1 MTFTKNTPRD
11 FAPEGF
17 TECAPKDFIFD
28 RAAVSPNIRLQVAK
42 FKGPLGVDLVYRG
55 VPPKAIEDEVE
66 SAAAAD
72 EGVYDVKLTDSL
84 ASKDDETQPPAK
96 GRRRDDESPT
106 AQQQQTSLFAEGLE
120 ARFGGRRTRACGNAL
135 ISSRGRYACVVPSP
149 RARWRA
155 RVSYMKYTTGGET
168 RRTQRKDEATGH
180 LTRPLHLRAS
190 SSFQECEKNAS
201 QCPRQQG

>member
-17 TECAPKDFIFD
+17 TECNPKDFSFD

-84 ASKDDETQPPAK
+84 ASKDDETQPPAT
-96 GRRRDDESPT
+96 DDGDETQLDS
-106 AQQQQTSLFAEGLE
+106 
-120 ARFGGRRTRACGNAL
+120 
-135 ISSRGRYACVVPSP
+135 
-149 RARWRA
+149 A
-155 RVSYMKYTTGGET
+155 RVSPPAGPAAKK
-168 RRTQRKDEATGH
+168 RR
-180 LTRPLHLRAS
+180 RAAAEDHP
-190 SSFQECEKNAS
+190 SFTFSGVPCCS
-201 QCPRQQG
+201 QDSQKSAMSDDPAWW

>member
-96 GRRRDDESPT
+96 DDGDETQLDS
-106 AQQQQTSLFAEGLE
+106 
-120 ARFGGRRTRACGNAL
+120 
-135 ISSRGRYACVVPSP
+135 
-149 RARWRA
+149 A
-155 RVSYMKYTTGGET
+155 RVSPAAGPAAKK
-168 RRTQRKDEATGH
+168 RR
-180 LTRPLHLRAS
+180 RAAAEDHP
-190 SSFQECEKNAS
+190 SFTFSGVPCCS
-201 QCPRQQG
+201 QDSQKSAMSDDPAWW

>member
-11 FAPEGF
+11 FVPEGF
-17 TECAPKDFIFD
+17 TECGTKDFSFD
-28 RAAVSPNIRLQVAK
+28 RAAVSPSIRLQVAKFKGPLRVDLSSIRLQVAK

-96 GRRRDDESPT
+96 DDSDETQLDS
-106 AQQQQTSLFAEGLE
+106 
-120 ARFGGRRTRACGNAL
+120 
-135 ISSRGRYACVVPSP
+135 
-149 RARWRA
+149 A
-155 RVSYMKYTTGGET
+155 RVSPAAGPAAKK
-168 RRTQRKDEATGH
+168 RR
-180 LTRPLHLRAS
+180 RAAAEDHP
-190 SSFQECEKNAS
+190 SFTFSGVPCCS
-201 QCPRQQG
+201 QDSQKSAMSDDPAWW